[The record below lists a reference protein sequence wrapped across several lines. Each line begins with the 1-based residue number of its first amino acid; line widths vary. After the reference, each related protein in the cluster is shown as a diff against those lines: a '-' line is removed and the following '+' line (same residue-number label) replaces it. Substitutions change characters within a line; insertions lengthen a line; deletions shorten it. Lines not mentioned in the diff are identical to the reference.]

1 MELPELTTAT
11 LRSAAGKDDPFAGW
25 DTTPLFMQALPSD
38 GALNDASGANTG
50 QNTLAALQALAYDGS
65 PSEIAEEF
73 RNQGNQLFKQR
84 KFKDAIG
91 FYSRALD
98 ELGQDLSVEE
108 KRTLWSN
115 RAAANLELANYG
127 SCLRDVAQ
135 VLGAP
140 QTYYPEPMPEAWKR
154 TDAKALLRSAR
165 ALLGLDRLDEAF
177 DALLRLQVLEERLGE
192 AQLDSGKKWREQ
204 VQTKIQQRE
213 RLELGKKEKERRRK
227 EEEQAL
233 VLAMTLR
240 GVALPKITASKPLFS
255 ECPSDVRPPHFDPKS
270 LPSSSSPSIPLLPP
284 KADSEASSAAAIR
297 WTAPPPE
304 TSLIFPIFLM
314 MPLNNP
320 PTRDLCL
327 EFHTAAT
334 FGDLLASMDQDPTT
348 IAMYIATKEGRV
360 LKVGNKLTL
369 GKVLVAAAGEAAD
382 DGWELK
388 EGWALE
394 LVAVPK
400 GPRGEEW
407 VAKWKQEVKA
417 GVKPL
422 M

>member
-1 MELPELTTAT
+1 MATAPSRPPDF
-11 LRSAAGKDDPFAGW
+11 RSSAGKDDPFAGW
-25 DTTPLFMQALPSD
+25 DTTPLLMQSLPSD
-38 GALNDASGANTG
+38 GPLNDTSGEDTG
-50 QNTLAALQALAYDGS
+50 HNTLAALQALAYDGS
-65 PSEIAEEF
+65 PSEIAQEF
-73 RNQGNQLFKQR
+73 RDQGNQLFKQR

-98 ELGQDLSVEE
+98 ELGKDLSVEE

-140 QTYYPEPMPEAWKR
+140 QTYYPEPTPEAWKR

-165 ALLGLDRLDEAF
+165 ALLGLDRLDEAL
-177 DALLRLQVLEERLGE
+177 DSLLRLQVFEEHLGE
-192 AQLDSGKKWREQ
+192 AKLDSGKKWREQ
-204 VQTKIQQRE
+204 VQTKIQLKE
-213 RLELGKKEKERRRK
+213 RLDLEKKEKERRRK
-227 EEEQAL
+227 EEEEAL
-233 VLAMTLR
+233 ILAMSLR

-255 ECPSDVRPPHFDPKS
+255 ECPSDVRPPHFDPDS
-270 LPSSSSPSIPLLPP
+270 LPPSSSPTIPLLSA
-284 KADSEASSAAAIR
+284 KGGAADSSAAGVK

-314 MPLNNP
+314 MPLSDP

-334 FGDLLASMDQDPTT
+334 FGDLLASMDQDPSTT
-348 IAMYIATKEGRV
+348 AMYIATKKGRV

-369 GKVLVAAAGEAAD
+369 GKVLVAAAGEAGD

-400 GPRGEEW
+400 GPRGEDW
-407 VAKWKQEVKA
+407 IGKWKKDVKA
-417 GVKPL
+417 DVRPL
-422 M
+422 I